1 MLLGL
6 SSHTSCTRLAIFLD
20 KFMESRTGIVVTD
33 EVNGLILTRM
43 SGEDMIMLVVEDSEP
58 EVVSVRNINEVIMS
72 EKTICSNGPSGL
84 RILKMGNIERVSRE
98 CREDVRVELLLI
110 HNG

>member
-1 MLLGL
+1 MSLGP

-20 KFMESRTGIVVTD
+20 KFAESGPGIVMTD

-43 SGEDMIMLVVEDSEP
+43 SGEDMIMLVAEDSEP
-58 EVVSVRNINEVIMS
+58 EAVSVRNIDEVIMS

-84 RILKMGNIERVSRE
+84 RVLKVGNVERVGQK
-98 CREDVRVELLLI
+98 CGEDVRVELLLI
-110 HNG
+110 HND

>member
-1 MLLGL
+1 MSLGL

-20 KFMESRTGIVVTD
+20 KFTESGPGIVAMD

-43 SGEDMIMLVVEDSEP
+43 SREDMIMLVAEDLEL
-58 EVVSVRNINEVIMS
+58 EVVSVGDIDEVIMS

-84 RILKMGNIERVSRE
+84 RILKVGNI
-98 CREDVRVELLLI
+98 C
-110 HNG
+110 